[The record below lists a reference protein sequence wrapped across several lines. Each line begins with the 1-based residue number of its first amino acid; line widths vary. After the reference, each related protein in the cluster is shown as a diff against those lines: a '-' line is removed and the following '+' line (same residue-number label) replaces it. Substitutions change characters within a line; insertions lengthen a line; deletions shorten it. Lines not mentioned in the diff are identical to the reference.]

1 MALQEFLASYAVQVD
16 EDGARRLQA
25 VLEENRSAGQELAAV
40 FEAARSALAGLK
52 KELSDASGLQGV
64 LTALRLGAAGGSGL
78 PGNSRL
84 PVVSGASSV
93 SGSYRYTPS
102 ALAGFSGLSA
112 GSSLLSVGADFSAA
126 EEALAAFRSRME
138 SERPR
143 LSVNTSGITSAVSGA
158 VSSIRSMLSSVRVSV
173 PVTAVPKL
181 NLSGMNS
188 GGGNPGGSSGGSTG
202 GSSGAVPT
210 ISAAHYGS
218 GGRVASP
225 TLAVIA
231 EEGRPEYVIPTDNE
245 SRASSLLRGLLSE
258 VSDSVRN
265 TLVSDLLASVR
276 SSFVPD
282 PNLSGPE
289 SGSDGRISGSVP
301 QASVCPVPTS
311 PVMICQASA
320 CPDPAFL
327 LPAFLFPAFLV
338 LAVRVPNP
346 QTPVAPASARQIPAC
361 PALTSLKPLPLSW
374 VQFSPAQ
381 IPVIPVQMIPFPGSP
396 TFCPPSPRCLPR
408 HGNPSCPPV
417 PPAVPPFRPSRRR
430 STSTSPR
437 PPLPRKPSPGPCT
450 TGPSGPS

>member
-173 PVTAVPKL
+173 PVTAVPRL
-181 NLSGMNS
+181 DLSGMNS

-202 GSSGAVPT
+202 GSSGSVPT

-245 SRASSLLRGLLSE
+245 SRASSLLR
-258 VSDSVRN
+258 
-265 TLVSDLLASVR
+265 
-276 SSFVPD
+276 
-282 PNLSGPE
+282 
-289 SGSDGRISGSVP
+289 
-301 QASVCPVPTS
+301 
-311 PVMICQASA
+311 
-320 CPDPAFL
+320 
-327 LPAFLFPAFLV
+327 
-338 LAVRVPNP
+338 
-346 QTPVAPASARQIPAC
+346 
-361 PALTSLKPLPLSW
+361 
-374 VQFSPAQ
+374 
-381 IPVIPVQMIPFPGSP
+381 
-396 TFCPPSPRCLPR
+396 
-408 HGNPSCPPV
+408 
-417 PPAVPPFRPSRRR
+417 
-430 STSTSPR
+430 
-437 PPLPRKPSPGPCT
+437 
-450 TGPSGPS
+450 